1 MGESVGL
8 AIDLIWR
15 TWMLTRYLLVAL
27 VLSLPAATSA
37 WEESF
42 PAVAGTWNEQQVLD
56 FILARSPILKG
67 YQVVTKEYTPSK
79 PMQRV
84 LEHTSVFARVSPSDL
99 GGTQTTASSDNFL
112 VSAGTTVGVQLSIPL
127 ASRKE
132 EREHALKALDEI
144 KAVEQLRTMV
154 LQDLGVLRQHEADY
168 QATQLRIALWKDKSG
183 WAQERVKVGY
193 DDVSGLWDVA
203 QKLNEEKT
211 NLGKL
216 SLAITSQQHR
226 VAAYAGEAWQELLDM
241 LRADKDPKK
250 GDSMAQLP
258 EAQLPELAP

>member
-1 MGESVGL
+1 ML
-8 AIDLIWR
+8 AR
-15 TWMLTRYLLVAL
+15 RLLLAL
-27 VLSLPAATSA
+27 ALSLTATASA

-42 PAVAGTWNEQQVLD
+42 PAVAGNWNEQEILD
-56 FILARSPILKG
+56 FILTRSPILKA
-67 YQVVTKEYTPSK
+67 YRTVTTEYTPSK

-84 LEHTSVFARVSPSDL
+84 LEHTSVFARLSPAEI
-99 GGTQTTASSDNFL
+99 GGAQTTTDGNFL
-112 VSAGTTVGVQLSIPL
+112 ASAGSTVGVQLSIPL

-144 KAVEQLRTMV
+144 KAVEQLRAAV

-183 WAQERVKVGY
+183 WAQQRVSTGY
-193 DDVSGLWDVA
+193 DDVTGLWDVA
-203 QKLNEEKT
+203 QKLNEEKA
-211 NLGKL
+211 NISKLG
-216 SLAITSQQHR
+216 LAITSQQHK

-241 LRADKDPKK
+241 LRADQDQKK

-258 EAQLPELAP
+258 EAQLPEITP

>member
-1 MGESVGL
+1 MFNRFWIVATLLLSP
-8 AIDLIWR
+8 AI
-15 TWMLTRYLLVAL
+15 AN
-27 VLSLPAATSA
+27 A
-37 WEESF
+37 WEE
-42 PAVAGTWNEQQVLD
+42 QQALE
-56 FILARSPILKG
+56 FILAHSPVLRAYGI
-67 YQVVTKEYTPSK
+67 VTKEYTPSK

-84 LEHTSVFARVSPSDL
+84 LEHTSVFARLSPAEIGS
-99 GGTQTTASSDNFL
+99 TQTTTDGNFL
-112 VSAGTTVGVQLSIPL
+112 ASAGSTVGVQLSIPL

-144 KAVEQLRTMV
+144 KAVEQLRATV

-183 WAQERVKVGY
+183 WAQQRVSTGY
-193 DDVSGLWDVA
+193 DDVTGLWDVA
-203 QKLNEEKT
+203 QKLNEEKA
-211 NLGKL
+211 NMSKLG
-216 SLAITSQQHR
+216 LAITSQQHK

-250 GDSMAQLP
+250 SDSMAQLP

>member
-1 MGESVGL
+1 ML
-8 AIDLIWR
+8 AR
-15 TWMLTRYLLVAL
+15 RLLLAL
-27 VLSLPAATSA
+27 ALSLTATVSA

-42 PAVAGTWNEQQVLD
+42 PAVAGNWNEQEVLG
-56 FILARSPILKG
+56 FILTHSPILKAYG
-67 YQVVTKEYTPSK
+67 IVTREYTPSTH
-79 PMQRV
+79 MQRV
-84 LEHTSVFARVSPSDL
+84 LEHTSVFARLSPSEI
-99 GGTQTTASSDNFL
+99 GSTQTTTDGNFL
-112 VSAGTTVGVQLSIPL
+112 ASAGSTVGVQLSIPL

-144 KAVEQLRTMV
+144 KAVEQLRTAV

-168 QATQLRIALWKDKSG
+168 QATQLRIALWKDKSS
-183 WAQERVKVGY
+183 WTQQRVSTGY
-193 DDVSGLWDVA
+193 DDVSSLWDVA

-216 SLAITSQQHR
+216 SLAITSQQHK

-241 LRADKDPKK
+241 LRADRDTKK

>member
-1 MGESVGL
+1 ML
-8 AIDLIWR
+8 ARRLL
-15 TWMLTRYLLVAL
+15 LTL
-27 VLSLPAATSA
+27 VLSLTATASA

-42 PAVAGTWNEQQVLD
+42 PAVSKNWDEQQVLD
-56 FILARSPILKG
+56 FILARSPILKA
-67 YQVVTKEYTPSK
+67 YWIVTKEYTPST

-84 LEHTSVFARVSPSDL
+84 LEHTSVFAS
-99 GGTQTTASSDNFL
+99 TQSTTDGNFL
-112 VSAGTTVGVQLSIPL
+112 GLAGSTVGVQLSIPL

-144 KAVEQLRTMV
+144 KAVEEVRAAV

-168 QATQLRIALWKDKSG
+168 QATQLRIALWKDKSS
-183 WAQERVKVGY
+183 WAQQHVSTGY

-203 QKLNEEKT
+203 QKLNEEKA
-211 NLGKL
+211 NISKLG
-216 SLAITSQQHR
+216 LAITSQQHKI
-226 VAAYAGEAWQELLDM
+226 AAYAGEAWQELLDM
-241 LRADKDPKK
+241 LRAGKDPKK

>member
-1 MGESVGL
+1 MFNRFW
-8 AIDLIWR
+8 I
-15 TWMLTRYLLVAL
+15 
-27 VLSLPAATSA
+27 AATLLLSPAIANA
-37 WEESF
+37 WEE
-42 PAVAGTWNEQQVLD
+42 QQALE
-56 FILARSPILKG
+56 FILAHSSVLRAYGI
-67 YQVVTKEYTPSK
+67 VTKEYTPSK

-84 LEHTSVFARVSPSDL
+84 LEHTSVFARLSPSEI
-99 GGTQTTASSDNFL
+99 GSTQTTTDGNFL
-112 VSAGTTVGVQLSIPL
+112 ASAGSTVGVQLSIPL

-144 KAVEQLRTMV
+144 KAVEQLRTTV

-183 WAQERVKVGY
+183 WAQQRVSTGY

-203 QKLNEEKT
+203 QKLNEEKA
-211 NLGKL
+211 NISKLG
-216 SLAITSQQHR
+216 LAITSQQHK

-250 GDSMAQLP
+250 SDSMAQLP

>member
-1 MGESVGL
+1 ML
-8 AIDLIWR
+8 AR
-15 TWMLTRYLLVAL
+15 RLLLAL
-27 VLSLPAATSA
+27 ALSLTATASA

-56 FILARSPILKG
+56 FILARSPILKAYG
-67 YQVVTKEYTPSK
+67 IVTKEYTPLT

-84 LEHTSVFARVSPSDL
+84 LEHTSVFARLSPSEI
-99 GGTQTTASSDNFL
+99 GSTQTTTDGNFL
-112 VSAGTTVGVQLSIPL
+112 ASAGSTVGVQLSIPL

-144 KAVEQLRTMV
+144 KAIEQLRAAV

-183 WAQERVKVGY
+183 WAQQRVSTGY
-193 DDVSGLWDVA
+193 DDVTGLWDVA
-203 QKLNEEKT
+203 QKLNEEKS

-241 LRADKDPKK
+241 LRAGKDPKK

>member
-1 MGESVGL
+1 MFSRLWIV
-8 AIDLIWR
+8 AA
-15 TWMLTRYLLVAL
+15 LL
-27 VLSLPAATSA
+27 LSPIANA

-42 PAVAGTWNEQQVLD
+42 SVVSKNWDEQQVLN

-84 LEHTSVFARVSPSDL
+84 LEHASVFARLSPAEI
-99 GGTQTTASSDNFL
+99 GGAQTTTDGNFLASSGSTIGL
-112 VSAGTTVGVQLSIPL
+112 QLSIPL

-144 KAVEQLRTMV
+144 KAVEQLRTAV

-168 QATQLRIALWKDKSG
+168 QATQLRITLWKDKSS
-183 WAQERVKVGY
+183 WAQQRVSTGY
-193 DDVSGLWDVA
+193 DDVTGLWDVA
-203 QKLNEEKT
+203 QKLNEEKA
-211 NLGKL
+211 NMSKLG
-216 SLAITSQQHR
+216 LAITSQQHK
-226 VAAYAGEAWQELLDM
+226 VAAYAGESWQELLDM

-258 EAQLPELAP
+258 KAQLPELAP

>member
-1 MGESVGL
+1 M
-8 AIDLIWR
+8 LIR
-15 TWMLTRYLLVAL
+15 RLLFALTLF
-27 VLSLPAATSA
+27 LPAIASA

-42 PAVAGTWNEQQVLD
+42 PAVAKTWSEQQVLD
-56 FILARSPILKG
+56 FILARSPILKAYG
-67 YQVVTKEYTPSK
+67 IVTKEYTPST

-84 LEHTSVFARVSPSDL
+84 LEHTSVFARLSPAEIGSTQATSD
-99 GGTQTTASSDNFL
+99 GNFL
-112 VSAGTTVGVQLSIPL
+112 SSAGSTVGVQLSIPL

-144 KAVEQLRTMV
+144 KAVEQLRTAV
-154 LQDLGVLRQHEADY
+154 LQDLGVLRQHEAEY
-168 QATQLRIALWKDKSG
+168 KASQLRVALWKDKSG
-183 WAQERVKVGY
+183 WSQQRVNAGY

-216 SLAITSQQHR
+216 SLAITSQQHKI
-226 VAAYAGEAWQELLDM
+226 AAYAGEAWQELLDM
-241 LRADKDPKK
+241 LRAGKGSKK

-258 EAQLPELAP
+258 EIQLPELAP

>member
-1 MGESVGL
+1 MFNRFW
-8 AIDLIWR
+8 I
-15 TWMLTRYLLVAL
+15 
-27 VLSLPAATSA
+27 AATLLLSPAIANA
-37 WEESF
+37 WEE
-42 PAVAGTWNEQQVLD
+42 QQALE
-56 FILARSPILKG
+56 FILAHSPVLRAYGI
-67 YQVVTKEYTPSK
+67 VTREYTPSK
-79 PMQRV
+79 PMRRV
-84 LEHTSVFARVSPSDL
+84 LEHTSVFARLSPSEI
-99 GGTQTTASSDNFL
+99 GSTQTTTDGNFL
-112 VSAGTTVGVQLSIPL
+112 ASAGSTVGVQLSIPL

-144 KAVEQLRTMV
+144 KAVKQLRATV
-154 LQDLGVLRQHEADY
+154 LQDLGVLRQHEVDY

-183 WAQERVKVGY
+183 WAQQRVSTGY
-193 DDVSGLWDVA
+193 DDVTGLWDVA

-226 VAAYAGEAWQELLDM
+226 VAAYAGEGWQELLDI
-241 LRADKDPKK
+241 LRAGKDPKK

>member
-1 MGESVGL
+1 ML
-8 AIDLIWR
+8 AR
-15 TWMLTRYLLVAL
+15 RLLLAL
-27 VLSLPAATSA
+27 VLSLTATASA

-42 PAVAGTWNEQQVLD
+42 PAVVGTWNEQQVLD
-56 FILARSPILKG
+56 FILTRSPILKA
-67 YQVVTKEYTPSK
+67 YQVVTKEYTPST
-79 PMQRV
+79 PMRRV

-144 KAVEQLRTMV
+144 KAVEQLRAAV
-154 LQDLGVLRQHEADY
+154 LQDLGVLRQHETDY

-183 WAQERVKVGY
+183 WSQQRVNAGY

-203 QKLNEEKT
+203 GKLNEEKA
-211 NLGKL
+211 NIAKL
-216 SLAITSQQHR
+216 STAIVSQQHK

-241 LRADKDPKK
+241 LRAGKDPKK